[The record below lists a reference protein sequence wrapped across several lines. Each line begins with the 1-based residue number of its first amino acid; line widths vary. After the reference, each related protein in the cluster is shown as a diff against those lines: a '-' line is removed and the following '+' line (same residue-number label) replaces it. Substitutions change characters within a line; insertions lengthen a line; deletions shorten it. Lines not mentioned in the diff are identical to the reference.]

1 MSEKPEGAPTPVDFF
16 SWLNQMMLPMS
27 GANASK
33 TNNPMAMWQDMAQKN
48 QEAFTKFWQQMSGGP
63 GMAQSMSSAGPA
75 MNTYRAMLKQA
86 AKAYLEAADMP
97 TRDDVIRLGEQI
109 SVFSMKLDD
118 MGEDLNQNLAT
129 LPNVLG
135 QIAATLENLSSRLE
149 RLEARLDSQNQ

>member
-1 MSEKPEGAPTPVDFF
+1 MSEKPEGAATPVDFF

-27 GANASK
+27 GANAGK
-33 TNNPMAMWQDMAQKN
+33 TTNPMAMWQDMAQKN

-63 GMAQSMSSAGPA
+63 GMTPNINSAGPS
-75 MNTYRAMLKQA
+75 MNAYRAMLKQA

-118 MGEDLNQNLAT
+118 MGEDLNLNLAS

-135 QIAATLENLSSRLE
+135 QIAATLESLSSRLE
-149 RLEARLDSQNQ
+149 RLETRLDNQNQ